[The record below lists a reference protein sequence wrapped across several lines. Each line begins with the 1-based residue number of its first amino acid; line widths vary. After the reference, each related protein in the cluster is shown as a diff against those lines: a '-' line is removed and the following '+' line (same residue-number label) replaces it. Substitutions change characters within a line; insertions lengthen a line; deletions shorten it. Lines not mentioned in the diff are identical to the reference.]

1 MIMRASF
8 VGRVENNHTAF
19 IRIRTNKDDK
29 QQMLIVPVEVE
40 VTSGRCYFGVL
51 LWLVDD
57 NCYYFPFRE
66 LLRKKG
72 YLLTITVVVL
82 RL

>member
-1 MIMRASF
+1 MRASF

-40 VTSGRCYFGVL
+40 VTSGRCY
-51 LWLVDD
+51 LWA
-57 NCYYFPFRE
+57 FE
-66 LLRKKG
+66 
-72 YLLTITVVVL
+72 TVVDSNCFCIG
-82 RL
+82 

>member
-1 MIMRASF
+1 MKASF

-40 VTSGRCYFGVL
+40 VTSGRFWAV
-51 LWLVDD
+51 
-57 NCYYFPFRE
+57 
-66 LLRKKG
+66 
-72 YLLTITVVVL
+72 
-82 RL
+82 